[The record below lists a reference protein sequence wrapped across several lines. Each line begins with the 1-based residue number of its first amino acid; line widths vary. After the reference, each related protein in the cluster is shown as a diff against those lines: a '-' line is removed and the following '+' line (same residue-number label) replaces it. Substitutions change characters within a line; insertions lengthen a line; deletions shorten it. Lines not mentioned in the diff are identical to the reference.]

1 MKKIFAFG
9 LVALLLAAIQFV
21 APRIAPVDQ
30 DVGICYVLPMDQVHQ
45 DMSYIAD
52 ASIIPAPDLR
62 VASLGYVEKYSNN
75 DFMYSSSTTAPVPL
89 ESILIQRTTANS
101 KLKPEGTQTYFR
113 LEEGLIRSHA
123 SDCPWAGEMARHI

>member
-1 MKKIFAFG
+1 MKKIFALG
-9 LVALLLAAIQFV
+9 LVALLLAVIQFV

-30 DVGICYVLPMDQVHQ
+30 DVGICYVLPMDQVRQ

-62 VASLGYVEKYSNN
+62 VSSMGYVEKYSNN
-75 DFMYSSSTTAPVPL
+75 DFMYSSSMTAPVPV

-101 KLKPEGTQTYFR
+101 KLQPEGIKPYLG
-113 LEEGLIRSHA
+113 LEEGLVRSHA
-123 SDCPWAGEMARHI
+123 SDCPRAGEMARHI